1 MLQHKVMPFELADPS
16 KPGVRKILAFFLIDP
31 SKRIVSTAH
40 IPPQQPDWY
49 TACLNDTPIPAELWD
64 DIIKYIP
71 GTMSLEEARSI
82 RLELMQERSAFADML
97 NEDVFENLFNLNAH

>member
-16 KPGVRKILAFFLIDP
+16 KPGVP
-31 SKRIVSTAH
+31 
-40 IPPQQPDWY
+40 
-49 TACLNDTPIPAELWD
+49 ELWD